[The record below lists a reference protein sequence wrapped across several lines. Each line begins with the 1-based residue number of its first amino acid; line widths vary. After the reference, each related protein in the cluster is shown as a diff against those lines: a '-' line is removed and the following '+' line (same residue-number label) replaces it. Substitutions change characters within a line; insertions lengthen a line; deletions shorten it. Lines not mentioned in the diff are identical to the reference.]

1 MVEKDFYKLLIEFI
15 KKNKDGLVRD
25 LQYSKEDLIELEE
38 NLDDIYSENE
48 FVTFFKD
55 TNKIDEELKI
65 SNDMIT
71 YGLLLWHLDSS
82 IHYFECISLYLVP
95 YILDMTQIKSYR
107 LNIPL
112 LKEYY
117 FQTNVINKIYNIFT
131 KYLYIVKNIM
141 DVDIYEYIL
150 SSVNNINKI
159 WIIDEEKYFNLEDLR
174 KIYIYLLK
182 IKHVY
187 LQLEQIIEFT
197 QFAIDSGKK
206 EETKLIEKKIND
218 FSLK

>member
-15 KKNKDGLVRD
+15 KKNKDGLVKD
-25 LQYSKEDLIELEE
+25 LQYSKEDLIELDE

-55 TNKIDEELKI
+55 TNKIDEELE
-65 SNDMIT
+65 SSSDMIT

-95 YILDMTQIKSYR
+95 YILDMTQITPCHLK
-107 LNIPL
+107 IPY
-112 LKEYY
+112 LKENDL
-117 FQTNVINKIYNIFT
+117 QTNVINKIYNIFT
-131 KYLYIVKNIM
+131 KYLYIARNDI

-150 SSVNNINKI
+150 SSVNNIYKI
-159 WIIDEEKYFNLEDLR
+159 WKINEDKYFNLEDLR
-174 KIYIYLLK
+174 KLYIFLLK

-206 EETKLIEKKIND
+206 EETKLIERKINN
-218 FSLK
+218 FK